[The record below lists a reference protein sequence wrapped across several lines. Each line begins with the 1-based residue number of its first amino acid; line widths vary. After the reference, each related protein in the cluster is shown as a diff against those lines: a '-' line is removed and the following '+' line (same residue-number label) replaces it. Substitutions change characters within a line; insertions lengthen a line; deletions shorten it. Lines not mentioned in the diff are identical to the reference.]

1 MLTHFYLHI
10 SKKSSTFAVAKVL
23 NVNLI
28 TDIVKNIVVR
38 FCGDSGDG
46 MQLTGNLFSS
56 LSAILGHEI
65 STLPDFPAE
74 IRAPQ
79 ERWAA

>member
-1 MLTHFYLHI
+1 
-10 SKKSSTFAVAKVL
+10 
-23 NVNLI
+23 
-28 TDIVKNIVVR
+28 VKNIVVR

-74 IRAPQ
+74 IERRK